1 MSHILKWMSRLA
13 LLLMK
18 EKLVPLFLYWFF
30 VFIMLPD

>member
-18 EKLVPLFLYWFF
+18 EKLVPLFLCSFLFF
-30 VFIMLPD
+30 